1 MVDDE
6 TQSTFETHGEK
17 NAMIEWRDET
27 PEQPQLIRSCRILKI
42 NEQVDLR
49 VSERYGKR
57 FKHMLGS
64 ICIASDESTAD
75 CEKYWPIEAAALLR
89 QWADDIERGIAE
101 EQLESG
107 VEADGIP
114 LSMLKDV

>member
-6 TQSTFETHGEK
+6 TQSFTQTHGET
-17 NAMIEWRDET
+17 NVMEWVDET
-27 PEQPQLIRSCRILKI
+27 QEPQPIRRTRILKI

-49 VSERYGKR
+49 VSERNGKR
-57 FKHMLGS
+57 FKHMLAS
-64 ICIASDESTAD
+64 ICVATNESAAD
-75 CEKYWPIEAAALLR
+75 CEKYWPIEAVALLR

-107 VEADGIP
+107 VAADGIP

>member
-1 MVDDE
+1 M
-6 TQSTFETHGEK
+6 T
-17 NAMIEWRDET
+17 EWRDET
-27 PEQPQLIRSCRILKI
+27 PEQPQPIRRNRILKI

-49 VSERYGKR
+49 VSERNGKR
-57 FKHMLGS
+57 FMHMLCS
-64 ICIASDESTAD
+64 ICIATDMPMNLLESS
-75 CEKYWPIEAAALLR
+75 WPIEAVALLR

-107 VEADGIP
+107 VAADGIP

>member
-1 MVDDE
+1 M
-6 TQSTFETHGEK
+6 T
-17 NAMIEWRDET
+17 EWRDET
-27 PEQPQLIRSCRILKI
+27 PEQPQPIRRNRILKI

-49 VSERYGKR
+49 VSERNGKR

-64 ICIASDESTAD
+64 ICISSDESTAD
-75 CEKYWPIEAAALLR
+75 CEKHWPIEAVALLR

-101 EQLESG
+101 SQLESG
-107 VEADGIP
+107 VACDGIP